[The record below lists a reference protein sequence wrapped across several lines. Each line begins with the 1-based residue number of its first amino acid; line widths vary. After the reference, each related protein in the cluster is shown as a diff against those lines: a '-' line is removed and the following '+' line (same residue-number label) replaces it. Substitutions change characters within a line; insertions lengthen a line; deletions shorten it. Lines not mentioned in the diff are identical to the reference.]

1 MSTKLQRRKLITLLG
16 GAAAWPL
23 AARAQQPTG
32 QPLVGLLSPLSAT
45 AAGRNTA
52 AFRQGMRDLGYLE
65 GRNVAFALRFAEGD
79 VTRLPVLAHELVN
92 LKPAVIVVGSPAA
105 VREVHKATR
114 TIPIVMN
121 VSADPMALG
130 LAVSMAR
137 PGGNVT
143 GSWSEG
149 DEALIGK
156 RLELLKHASPGISR
170 IGVMVNP
177 DDAGDARP
185 LDALPAAA
193 RALGLTVRVLEV
205 RTAAEFEPAFAAAAR
220 EGLEGLHV
228 SQTPLFNSRR
238 AEVTAL
244 AARARLPAI
253 YGFREFAVAG
263 GLISYATSLPD
274 MYRSFASQVDK
285 ILKGANPGD
294 LPIERPTKFELVVNL
309 KTAKTMGLTIPEP
322 FLLLADELI
331 E

>member
-1 MSTKLQRRKLITLLG
+1 VNRREFITLLG
-16 GAAAWPL
+16 GAAAAWPL
-23 AARAQQPTG
+23 AARGQQPAG

-45 AAGRNTA
+45 AAGRNIA
-52 AFRQGMRDLGYLE
+52 AFRQGMRDLGYME
-65 GRNVAFALRFAEGD
+65 GHNVAFALRFAEGD
-79 VTRLPVLAHELVN
+79 VTRLPALAHELVN
-92 LKPAVIVVGSPAA
+92 LNPAVIVVGSPAA

-121 VSADPMALG
+121 TSYDPMALG
-130 LAVSMAR
+130 VAVSMAR
-137 PGGNVT
+137 PGSNVT
-143 GSWSEG
+143 GFWSG

-170 IGVMVNP
+170 VGVMVNP
-177 DDAGDARP
+177 DDAGDASP
-185 LDALPAAA
+185 LAALPAAA

-205 RTAAEFEPAFAAAAR
+205 RTAVEFEPAFAAAAR

-228 SQTPLFNSRR
+228 SQVPLFNSRR

-253 YGFREFAVAG
+253 YSFREFAVAG
-263 GLISYATSLPD
+263 GLISYAASLPD
-274 MYRSFASQVDK
+274 IYRRFASQVDK
-285 ILKGANPGD
+285 ILKGATPGD
-294 LPIERPTKFELVVNL
+294 LPIERATRFELVVNL
-309 KTAKTMGLTIPEP
+309 KTAKAMGLTIPEP

>member
-1 MSTKLQRRKLITLLG
+1 MRRREFITLV

-45 AAGRNTA
+45 AAGRNIA
-52 AFRQGMRDLGYLE
+52 AFRQGMRDLGYME

-79 VTRLPVLAHELVN
+79 VTRLPALAHELVN
-92 LKPAVIVVGSPAA
+92 LNPAVIVVGSPAA
-105 VREVHKATR
+105 VREVHNATR

-121 VSADPMALG
+121 TSYDPMALG
-130 LAVSMAR
+130 VAVSMAR

-143 GSWSEG
+143 GFWSG

-170 IGVMVNP
+170 VGVMVNP
-177 DDAGDARP
+177 ADAGDAKP

-193 RALGLTVRVLEV
+193 RALGLTVRILEV

-228 SQTPLFNSRR
+228 SQVPLFNSRR

-253 YGFREFAVAG
+253 YSFREFAVAG
-263 GLISYATSLPD
+263 GLISYAASLPD
-274 MYRSFASQVDK
+274 IYRRFASPVDK
-285 ILKGANPGD
+285 ILKGATPAD
-294 LPIERPTKFELVVNL
+294 LPIERATRFELVVNL
-309 KTAKTMGLTIPEP
+309 KTAKAMGLTIPEP

>member
-1 MSTKLQRRKLITLLG
+1 MRRREFIALLG
-16 GAAAWPL
+16 GAAAAWPL
-23 AARAQQPTG
+23 AARAQQPAG

-45 AAGRNTA
+45 AAGRNIA

-79 VTRLPVLAHELVN
+79 VTRLPALAHELVN
-92 LKPAVIVVGSPAA
+92 LNPAVIVVGSPAA
-105 VREVHKATR
+105 VREMHNATR

-121 VSADPMALG
+121 TSYDPMALG
-130 LAVSMAR
+130 VAVSMAR

-143 GSWSEG
+143 GFWSG

-156 RLELLKHASPGISR
+156 RLELLRHASPGISR
-170 IGVMVNP
+170 VGVMVNP
-177 DDAGDARP
+177 DDAGDAMP
-185 LDALPAAA
+185 LAALPAAA

-228 SQTPLFNSRR
+228 SQVPLFNSRR

-253 YGFREFAVAG
+253 YSFREFAVAG
-263 GLISYATSLPD
+263 GLISPAASLPNI
-274 MYRSFASQVDK
+274 YRRFASQVDK
-285 ILKGANPGD
+285 ILKGATPGD
-294 LPIERPTKFELVVNL
+294 LPIERATRFELVVNL
-309 KTAKTMGLTIPEP
+309 KTAKAMGLTIPEP

>member
-1 MSTKLQRRKLITLLG
+1 MIRRREIITLLG
-16 GAAAWPL
+16 GAAVSWPL
-23 AARAQQPTG
+23 AATAQQPAA

-45 AAGRNTA
+45 AAARNVA
-52 AFRQGMRDLGYLE
+52 AFRHGMRDLGYVE
-65 GRNVAFALRFAEGD
+65 GRNVAFALRFADGQ
-79 VTRLPVLAHELVN
+79 VARLPVLANELVA

-105 VREVHKATR
+105 VLEAHKATR

-121 VSADPMALG
+121 VSYDPMALG
-130 LAVSMAR
+130 IAASMAR

-156 RLELLKHASPGISR
+156 RLELLKHAAPGMSR
-170 IGVMVNP
+170 VGVMVNP
-177 DDAGDARP
+177 DDAGDVRP

-193 RALGLTVRVLEV
+193 RALGLAVRVLEV
-205 RTAAEFEPAFAAAAR
+205 RTAAEFEPAFAAATR
-220 EGLEGLHV
+220 EGLHGLHV
-228 SQTPLFNSRR
+228 SQVPLFNSSR

-244 AARARLPAI
+244 AARARLPAV

-263 GLISYATSLPD
+263 GLISYAASLPD
-274 MYRSFASQVDK
+274 IYRRFAGQVDK
-285 ILKGANPGD
+285 ILKGASPGD

-309 KTAKTMGLTIPEP
+309 KTAKAIGLTIPES
-322 FLLLADELI
+322 FLLLADEII